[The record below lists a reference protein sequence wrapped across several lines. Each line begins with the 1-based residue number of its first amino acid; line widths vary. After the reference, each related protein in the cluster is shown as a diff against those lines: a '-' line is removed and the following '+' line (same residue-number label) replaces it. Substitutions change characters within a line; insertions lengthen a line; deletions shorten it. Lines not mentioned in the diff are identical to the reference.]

1 MQRPHG
7 IHTWERPLLSRP
19 LFTDNFLMFS
29 KQPAAVT
36 TGVAGV
42 TSVTGVA
49 GVTGVTAR
57 GARNQWNLVKN
68 REQGL
73 SKKNARK
80 RRVADRVENAKV
92 VVPPPQPQVA

>member
-1 MQRPHG
+1 M
-7 IHTWERPLLSRP
+7 SRP

-36 TGVAGV
+36 TGVAGVAGV